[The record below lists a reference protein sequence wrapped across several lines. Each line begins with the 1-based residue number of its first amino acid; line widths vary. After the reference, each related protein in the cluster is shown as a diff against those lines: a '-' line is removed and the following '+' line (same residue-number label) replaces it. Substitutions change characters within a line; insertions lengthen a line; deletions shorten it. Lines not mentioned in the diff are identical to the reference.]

1 MIHVESVH
9 VPKDSM
15 RVTNFDISI
24 VAFELATPLVSR
36 VISDSSFIQLDRRNT
51 VAIRRIFFIKKGV
64 KKYSL

>member
-51 VAIRRIFFIKKGV
+51 VAIRRIFFIKKE
-64 KKYSL
+64 